1 VKMFQIVVV
10 EVENRFFCFIPREQ
24 FFFPQSVGKIE
35 SFVVDVSRVD

>member
-10 EVENRFFCFIPREQ
+10 EVESRFFRFIPREQ
-24 FFFPQSVGKIE
+24 FFPQSVGKIE